1 MLDVGN
7 WIFVQTQSQS
17 SSAQWEVDI
26 WGSLLV
32 CLGLWWCYVWT
43 LVYVTLKQRFSK
55 SLQPKIHCWQFLYS
69 ALHLVWKDWVG
80 ISGLIVIICWLA
92 NTQSPVCKQY
102 IWKTAF
108 SFCVAHTFI
117 FTTHIKGS
125 ILQAKMH
132 LHTSLHVMFS
142 VNSWHP
148 EGSERASV
156 FPPGT
161 NKSWAN
167 EWMNECS
174 CCLCLITQPQ
184 ASRKR
189 KMEPSVTTHTNRNR
203 YRLLNIKETENWCL
217 RLILICSKTLSTS
230 D

>member
-69 ALHLVWKDWVG
+69 ALHLVWKHWVG

-108 SFCVAHTFI
+108 SFCVAHTLFLQ
-117 FTTHIKGS
+117 HILKARS
-125 ILQAKMH
+125 YKLRCIYTRHYMSCFQWTLDILKDQ
-132 LHTSLHVMFS
+132 S
-142 VNSWHP
+142 V
-148 EGSERASV
+148 
-156 FPPGT
+156 PPCFLQVPI
-161 NKSWAN
+161 KVEQMN
-167 EWMNECS
+167 EWMNVPVVC
-174 CCLCLITQPQ
+174 
-184 ASRKR
+184 
-189 KMEPSVTTHTNRNR
+189 V
-203 YRLLNIKETENWCL
+203 
-217 RLILICSKTLSTS
+217 
-230 D
+230 